1 VQALEDVYLYTV
13 DDLAKVVQTGKD
25 HRQAAVAQ
33 AEVIIDAGVQN
44 FMHWLH
50 QRGTVPLIQQLNAQ
64 ADEWRMLEISRAKKM
79 LAKGEPVEAVLEAL
93 SRGLTQKMLH
103 GAMSELHASDADNR
117 DSTAKAVARM
127 FLRGNPP
134 KDGNSL

>member
-1 VQALEDVYLYTV
+1 V

-25 HRQAAVAQ
+25 QRKAAVAQ

-44 FMHWLH
+44 FMHWLN

-64 ADEWRMLEISRAKKM
+64 ADEWRSLEISRARKM
-79 LAKGEPVEAVLEAL
+79 LLKGEPVEAVLEAL

-103 GAMSELHASDADNR
+103 GAMAELHACDAQTR
-117 DSTAKAVARM
+117 DSTAQVVSRL